1 MCKCMDMVDGKVDF
15 CTCLSNN
22 IKCLQGTSRF
32 KKLHARVG
40 TKNVPTLRLGK
51 YEYAGEVPSAACFN
65 RSLLVSNLHRG
76 IVPSLKFK
84 QQAGTA
90 DHLCNHGIGR
100 GLYPVQC

>member
-1 MCKCMDMVDGKVDF
+1 MARWIFVLVYQTILNACRERHV
-15 CTCLSNN
+15 S
-22 IKCLQGTSRF
+22 

-40 TKNVPTLRLGK
+40 TKNVPALRLGK

-65 RSLLVSNLHRG
+65 RSLPVSNLHRG